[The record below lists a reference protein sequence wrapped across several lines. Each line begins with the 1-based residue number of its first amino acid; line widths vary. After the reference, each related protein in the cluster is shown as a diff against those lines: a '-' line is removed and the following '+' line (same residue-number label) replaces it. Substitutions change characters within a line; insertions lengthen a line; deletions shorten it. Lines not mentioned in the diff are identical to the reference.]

1 MATRKTSSRRH
12 GKVTLT
18 KATASEIL
26 AAVKVTRAEQ
36 RRAKSAVDSVKRRV
50 HRAAGSKR
58 VSSAKPR
65 VTSGLE
71 AK

>member
-1 MATRKTSSRRH
+1 MVTRKTAAGRQ
-12 GKVTLT
+12 GKVALT

-26 AAVKVTRAEQ
+26 AAVKVSQAEQ

-50 HRAAGSKR
+50 PRARGSKR
-58 VSSAKPR
+58 VSS
-65 VTSGLE
+65 LE

>member
-1 MATRKTSSRRH
+1 MATRKTAPRRH
-12 GKVTLT
+12 GKVRLT

-26 AAVKVTRAEQ
+26 AAVNVSPAEQ

-50 HRAAGSKR
+50 QRAS
-58 VSSAKPR
+58 
-65 VTSGLE
+65 LE